1 MVCVLACLLGSAFS
15 TSSGYSVF
23 TWRRRCW
30 HLGWENY
37 WPIHEQLV
45 VFLTYYTRS
54 YDCET
59 TSHCSGPGYRVRRCL
74 ELLYDRVGIV
84 TINWNANTID
94 KQITS
99 TTKQKPYKR
108 ASVSAQMVGAALIMV
123 SPTEIS
129 VPKKKKKKSIQQNTQ
144 LKVETAWVK
153 QISQHVKRQYLI
165 NKKNINHERK
175 SMIYNFKIK
184 I

>member
-74 ELLYDRVGIV
+74 ELLYDRLGIV

-94 KQITS
+94 NKQITS

-123 SPTEIS
+123 SPAEIS
-129 VPKKKKKKSIQQNTQ
+129 VPKKKEKASNKTPSWK
-144 LKVETAWVK
+144 LK
-153 QISQHVKRQYLI
+153 L
-165 NKKNINHERK
+165 HE
-175 SMIYNFKIK
+175 
-184 I
+184 